1 MPNHPSKNEISE
13 TRWSPNP
20 SPVGDQNLSD
30 YLFHELNRLS
40 DVLFN
45 IDVMRLDKTY
55 KDPQNIGGTDK
66 GKPRDGDIRY
76 SDGSDWNPGQGKN
89 LYYFDG
95 TNWIAFAGG
104 NGAGSYAEFF
114 DTSQQTVASINTAY
128 PITWNGTDVTYGV
141 SLNVSDTSKM
151 EFTYSG
157 VYNIDMSATIHS
169 TSASSKDVWIWPR
182 IDGVDVANSSSM
194 VNSLDTNDHRQTIN
208 RSGLFSITSGQYV
221 QWMWATNDLNLDLHG
236 TAASAFGPAVPS
248 ATVTIVQVDQ

>member
-1 MPNHPSKNEISE
+1 MANAPVKNIKSVN
-13 TRWSPNP
+13 RWTPNP
-20 SPVGDQNLSD
+20 APVNNDNLSD
-30 YLFHELNRLS
+30 YLYHELNRLS
-40 DVLFN
+40 DIIFN
-45 IDVMRLDKTY
+45 LDVMRLEQSNTAPD
-55 KDPQNIGGTDK
+55 
-66 GKPRDGDIRY
+66 KPRDGDIRY
-76 SDGSDWNPGQGKN
+76 ADGTNWNPGQGEN

-104 NGAGSYAEFF
+104 SGSGSYAEFY

-128 PITWNGTDVTYGV
+128 PITWNGTDVADGV

-157 VYNIDMSATIHS
+157 VYHIDMSATIHS

-194 VNSLDTNDHRQTIN
+194 VNSLDTNNHRQTIN
-208 RSGLFSITSGQYV
+208 RSGLFSLTSGQYV

>member
-1 MPNHPSKNEISE
+1 MANASVKNIKSVN
-13 TRWSPNP
+13 RWTPNP
-20 SPVGDQNLSD
+20 APVNNDNLSD
-30 YLFHELNRLS
+30 YLYHELNRLS
-40 DVLFN
+40 DIIFN
-45 IDVMRLDKTY
+45 LDVMRLEQSNTAPD
-55 KDPQNIGGTDK
+55 
-66 GKPRDGDIRY
+66 KPRDGDIRY
-76 SDGSDWNPGQGKN
+76 ADGTNWNPGRGEN

-104 NGAGSYAEFF
+104 SGSGSYAEFY

-128 PITWNGTDVTYGV
+128 PVTWNGTDVADGV
-141 SLNVSDTSKM
+141 SLNVSDTSKI

-157 VYNIDMSATIHS
+157 VYHIDMSATIHS

-194 VNSLDTNDHRQTIN
+194 VNSLDANNHRQTIN
-208 RSGLFSITSGQYV
+208 RSGLFSLTSGQYL
-221 QWMWATNDLNLDLHG
+221 QWMWSTNDLNLDLHG

>member
-1 MPNHPSKNEISE
+1 MANAPVKNIKSVN
-13 TRWSPNP
+13 RWTPNP
-20 SPVGDQNLSD
+20 APVNNDNLSD
-30 YLFHELNRLS
+30 YLYHELNRLS
-40 DVLFN
+40 DIIFN
-45 IDVMRLDKTY
+45 LDVMRLEQSNTAPD
-55 KDPQNIGGTDK
+55 
-66 GKPRDGDIRY
+66 KPRDGDIRY
-76 SDGSDWNPGQGKN
+76 ADGTNWNPGQGEN

-104 NGAGSYAEFF
+104 SGSGSYAEFY

-128 PITWNGTDVTYGV
+128 PVTWNGTDVADGV

-157 VYNIDMSATIHS
+157 VYHIDMSATIHS

-194 VNSLDTNDHRQTIN
+194 VNSLDTNNHRQTIN
-208 RSGLFSITSGQYV
+208 RSGLFSLTSGQYL
-221 QWMWATNDLNLDLHG
+221 QWMWSTNDLNLDLHG

>member
-1 MPNHPSKNEISE
+1 MANAPVKNIKSVN
-13 TRWSPNP
+13 RWTPNP
-20 SPVGDQNLSD
+20 APVNNDNLSD
-30 YLFHELNRLS
+30 YLYHELNRLS
-40 DVLFN
+40 DIIFN
-45 IDVMRLDKTY
+45 LDVMRLEQSNTAPD
-55 KDPQNIGGTDK
+55 
-66 GKPRDGDIRY
+66 KPRDGDIRY
-76 SDGSDWNPGQGKN
+76 ADGTNWNPGQGEN

-104 NGAGSYAEFF
+104 SGSGSYAEFY

-128 PITWNGTDVTYGV
+128 PVTWNGTDVADGV
-141 SLNVSDTSKM
+141 SLNVSDTSKI

-157 VYNIDMSATIHS
+157 VYHIDMSATIHS

-194 VNSLDTNDHRQTIN
+194 VNSLDANNHRQTIN
-208 RSGLFSITSGQYV
+208 RSGLFSLTSGQYL
-221 QWMWATNDLNLDLHG
+221 QWMWSTNDLNLDLHG

>member
-1 MPNHPSKNEISE
+1 MANAPVKNIKSVN
-13 TRWSPNP
+13 RWTPNP
-20 SPVGDQNLSD
+20 APVNNDNLSD
-30 YLFHELNRLS
+30 YLYHELNRLS
-40 DVLFN
+40 DIIFN
-45 IDVMRLDKTY
+45 LDVMRLEQSNTAPD
-55 KDPQNIGGTDK
+55 
-66 GKPRDGDIRY
+66 KPRDGDIRY
-76 SDGSDWNPGQGKN
+76 ADGTNWNPGQGEN

-104 NGAGSYAEFF
+104 SGSGSYAEFY

-128 PITWNGTDVTYGV
+128 PITWNGTDVADGV

-157 VYNIDMSATIHS
+157 VYHIDMSATIHS

-194 VNSLDTNDHRQTIN
+194 VNSLDANNHRQTIN
-208 RSGLFSITSGQYV
+208 RSGLFSLTSGQYL
-221 QWMWATNDLNLDLHG
+221 QWMWSTNDLDLDLHG

>member
-1 MPNHPSKNEISE
+1 MANAPVKNIKSVN
-13 TRWSPNP
+13 RWTPNP
-20 SPVGDQNLSD
+20 APVNNDNLSD
-30 YLFHELNRLS
+30 YLYHELNRLS
-40 DVLFN
+40 DIIFN
-45 IDVMRLDKTY
+45 LDVMRLEQSNTAPD
-55 KDPQNIGGTDK
+55 
-66 GKPRDGDIRY
+66 KPRDGDIRY
-76 SDGSDWNPGQGKN
+76 ADGTNWNPGQGEN

-104 NGAGSYAEFF
+104 SGSGSYAEFY

-128 PITWNGTDVTYGV
+128 PITWNGTDVADGV

-157 VYNIDMSATIHS
+157 VYHIDMSATIHS

-194 VNSLDTNDHRQTIN
+194 VNSLDTNNHRQTIN
-208 RSGLFSITSGQYV
+208 RSGLFSLTSGQYL
-221 QWMWATNDLNLDLHG
+221 QWMWSTNDLNLDLHG

>member
-1 MPNHPSKNEISE
+1 MANAPVKNIKSVN
-13 TRWSPNP
+13 RWTPNP
-20 SPVGDQNLSD
+20 APVNNDNLSD
-30 YLFHELNRLS
+30 YLYHELNRLS
-40 DVLFN
+40 DIIFN
-45 IDVMRLDKTY
+45 LDVMRLEQSNTA
-55 KDPQNIGGTDK
+55 PN
-66 GKPRDGDIRY
+66 KPRDGDIRY
-76 SDGSDWNPGQGKN
+76 ADGTNWNPGQGDN

-104 NGAGSYAEFF
+104 SGSGSYAEFF
-114 DTSQQTVASINTAY
+114 DTSQQTVASVNTAY
-128 PITWNGTDVTYGV
+128 PITWNGTDVTDGV

-157 VYNIDMSATIHS
+157 VYHIDMSATIHS

-208 RSGLFSITSGQYV
+208 RSGLFSITSGQYL

>member
-1 MPNHPSKNEISE
+1 MANAPVKNIKSVN
-13 TRWSPNP
+13 RWTPNP
-20 SPVGDQNLSD
+20 APVNNDNLSD

-40 DVLFN
+40 DIIFN
-45 IDVMRLDKTY
+45 LDVMRLEQSNTAPD
-55 KDPQNIGGTDK
+55 
-66 GKPRDGDIRY
+66 KPRDGDIRY
-76 SDGSDWNPGQGKN
+76 ADGTNWNPGQGEN

-104 NGAGSYAEFF
+104 SGSGSYAEFY

-128 PITWNGTDVTYGV
+128 PVTWNGTDVADGV

-157 VYNIDMSATIHS
+157 VYHIDMSATIHS

-194 VNSLDTNDHRQTIN
+194 VNSLDANNHRQTIN
-208 RSGLFSITSGQYV
+208 RSGLFSLTSGQYL
-221 QWMWATNDLNLDLHG
+221 QWMWSTNDLDLDLHG

>member
-1 MPNHPSKNEISE
+1 MSQSSNKDIKSVKRF
-13 TRWSPNP
+13 TPNP
-20 SPVGDQNLSD
+20 SPPSLEGLPD
-30 YLFHELNRLS
+30 YIYGEFNRLS
-40 DVLFN
+40 DFLLN
-45 IDVMRLDKTY
+45 IDLSSIDETHVAPDKSR
-55 KDPQNIGGTDK
+55 N
-66 GKPRDGDIRY
+66 GDIRY
-76 SDGSDWNPGQGKN
+76 ADGSDWNPGQGKN

-104 NGAGSYAEFF
+104 SGSGSYAEFY

-128 PITWNGTDVTYGV
+128 PITWNGTDVTNNV
-141 SLNVSDTSKM
+141 SLNVSDTSKI

-157 VYNIDMSATIHS
+157 VYHIDMSATIHS

-208 RSGLFSITSGQYV
+208 RSGLFSLTSGQYL
-221 QWMWATNDLNLDLHG
+221 QWMWATDDLDLDLHG

>member
-1 MPNHPSKNEISE
+1 MANAPVKNIKSVN
-13 TRWSPNP
+13 RWTPNP
-20 SPVGDQNLSD
+20 APVNNDNLSD
-30 YLFHELNRLS
+30 YLYHELNRLS
-40 DVLFN
+40 DIIFN
-45 IDVMRLDKTY
+45 LDVMRLEQSNTAPD
-55 KDPQNIGGTDK
+55 
-66 GKPRDGDIRY
+66 KPRDGDIRY
-76 SDGSDWNPGQGKN
+76 ADGTNWNPGQGEN

-104 NGAGSYAEFF
+104 SGSGSYAEFY

-128 PITWNGTDVTYGV
+128 PVTWNGTDVADGV

-157 VYNIDMSATIHS
+157 VYHIDMSATIHS

-194 VNSLDTNDHRQTIN
+194 VNSLDANNHRQTIN
-208 RSGLFSITSGQYV
+208 RSGLFSLTSGQYL
-221 QWMWATNDLNLDLHG
+221 QWMWSTNDLDLDLHG

>member
-1 MPNHPSKNEISE
+1 MANAPSKVVKSVN
-13 TRWSPNP
+13 RWTPNP
-20 SPVGDQNLSD
+20 APSSNEKLSD

-40 DVLFN
+40 DVIFN
-45 IDVMRLDKTY
+45 IDVMRLEKTHR
-55 KDPQNIGGTDK
+55 DPSDNN

-76 SDGSDWNPGQGKN
+76 SDGSDWNAGQGKN

-104 NGAGSYAEFF
+104 SGSGSYAEFF
-114 DTSQQTVASINTAY
+114 DTSQQTVASVNTAY
-128 PITWNGTDVTYGV
+128 PITWNGTDVTDGV

-208 RSGLFSITSGQYV
+208 RSGLFSITSGQYL

>member
-1 MPNHPSKNEISE
+1 MANAPVKNIKSVN
-13 TRWSPNP
+13 RWTPNP
-20 SPVGDQNLSD
+20 APVNNDNLSD

-40 DVLFN
+40 DIIFN
-45 IDVMRLDKTY
+45 LDVMRLEQSNTAPD
-55 KDPQNIGGTDK
+55 
-66 GKPRDGDIRY
+66 KPRDGDIRY
-76 SDGSDWNPGQGKN
+76 ADGTNWNPGQGEN

-104 NGAGSYAEFF
+104 SGSGSYAEFY

-128 PITWNGTDVTYGV
+128 PITWNGTDVADGV

-157 VYNIDMSATIHS
+157 VYHIDMSATIHS

-194 VNSLDTNDHRQTIN
+194 VNSLDTNNHRQTIN
-208 RSGLFSITSGQYV
+208 RSGLFSLTSGQYL
-221 QWMWATNDLNLDLHG
+221 QWMWSTNDLNLDLHG

>member
-1 MPNHPSKNEISE
+1 MANAPVKNIKSVN
-13 TRWSPNP
+13 RWTPNP
-20 SPVGDQNLSD
+20 APVNNDNLSD
-30 YLFHELNRLS
+30 YLYHELNRLS
-40 DVLFN
+40 DIIFN
-45 IDVMRLDKTY
+45 LDVMRLEQSNTAPD
-55 KDPQNIGGTDK
+55 
-66 GKPRDGDIRY
+66 KPRDGDIRY
-76 SDGSDWNPGQGKN
+76 ADGTNWNPGQGEN

-104 NGAGSYAEFF
+104 SGSGSYSEFY

-128 PITWNGTDVTYGV
+128 PVTWNGTDVADGV

-157 VYNIDMSATIHS
+157 VYHIDMSATIHS

-194 VNSLDTNDHRQTIN
+194 VNSLDANNHRQTIN
-208 RSGLFSITSGQYV
+208 RSGLFSLTSGQYL
-221 QWMWATNDLNLDLHG
+221 QWMWSTNDLNLDLHG
-236 TAASAFGPAVPS
+236 TTASAFGPAVPS

>member
-1 MPNHPSKNEISE
+1 MANAPVKNIKSVN
-13 TRWSPNP
+13 RWTPNP
-20 SPVGDQNLSD
+20 APVNNDNLSD

-40 DVLFN
+40 DIIFN
-45 IDVMRLDKTY
+45 LDVMRLEQSNTAPD
-55 KDPQNIGGTDK
+55 
-66 GKPRDGDIRY
+66 KPRDGDIRY
-76 SDGSDWNPGQGKN
+76 ADGTNWNPGQGEN

-104 NGAGSYAEFF
+104 SGSGSYAEFY

-128 PITWNGTDVTYGV
+128 PVTWNGTDVADGV

-157 VYNIDMSATIHS
+157 VYHIDMSATIHS

-194 VNSLDTNDHRQTIN
+194 VNSLDSNNHRQTIN
-208 RSGLFSITSGQYV
+208 RSGLFSLTSGQYL
-221 QWMWATNDLNLDLHG
+221 QWMWSTNDLDLDLHG

>member
-1 MPNHPSKNEISE
+1 MANAPVKNIKSVN
-13 TRWSPNP
+13 RWTPNP
-20 SPVGDQNLSD
+20 APVNNDNLSD

-40 DVLFN
+40 DIIFN
-45 IDVMRLDKTY
+45 LDVMRLEQSNTAPD
-55 KDPQNIGGTDK
+55 
-66 GKPRDGDIRY
+66 KPRDGDIRY
-76 SDGSDWNPGQGKN
+76 ADGTNWNPGQGEN

-104 NGAGSYAEFF
+104 SGSGSYAEFY

-128 PITWNGTDVTYGV
+128 PITWNGTDVADGV

-157 VYNIDMSATIHS
+157 VYHIDMSATIHS

-194 VNSLDTNDHRQTIN
+194 VNSLDSNNHRQTIN
-208 RSGLFSITSGQYV
+208 RSGLFSLTSGQYL
-221 QWMWATNDLNLDLHG
+221 QWMWSTNDLDLDLHG

>member
-1 MPNHPSKNEISE
+1 MANAPVKNIKSVN
-13 TRWSPNP
+13 RWTPNP
-20 SPVGDQNLSD
+20 APVNNDNLSD
-30 YLFHELNRLS
+30 YLYHELNRLS
-40 DVLFN
+40 DIIFN
-45 IDVMRLDKTY
+45 LDVMRLEQSNTAPD
-55 KDPQNIGGTDK
+55 
-66 GKPRDGDIRY
+66 KPRDGDIRY
-76 SDGSDWNPGQGKN
+76 ADGTNWNPGQGEN

-104 NGAGSYAEFF
+104 SGSGSYAEFY

-128 PITWNGTDVTYGV
+128 PITWNGTDVADGV

-157 VYNIDMSATIHS
+157 VYHIDMSATIHS

-194 VNSLDTNDHRQTIN
+194 VNSLDTNNHRQTIN
-208 RSGLFSITSGQYV
+208 RSGLFSLTSGQYL
-221 QWMWATNDLNLDLHG
+221 QWMWSTNDLDLDLHG

-248 ATVTIVQVDQ
+248 ATVTIVQVAQ

>member
-1 MPNHPSKNEISE
+1 MANNNAPVKNIKSVN
-13 TRWSPNP
+13 RWTPNP
-20 SPVGDQNLSD
+20 APVNNDNLSD
-30 YLFHELNRLS
+30 YLYHELNRLS
-40 DVLFN
+40 DIIFN
-45 IDVMRLDKTY
+45 LDVMRLEQSNTAPD
-55 KDPQNIGGTDK
+55 
-66 GKPRDGDIRY
+66 KPRDGDIRY
-76 SDGSDWNPGQGKN
+76 ADGTNWNPGQGEN

-104 NGAGSYAEFF
+104 SGSGSYAEFY

-128 PITWNGTDVTYGV
+128 PITWNGTDVADGV

-151 EFTYSG
+151 EFTYNG
-157 VYNIDMSATIHS
+157 VYHIDMSATIHS

-194 VNSLDTNDHRQTIN
+194 VNSLDTNNHRQTIN
-208 RSGLFSITSGQYV
+208 RSGLFSLTSGQYV

>member
-1 MPNHPSKNEISE
+1 MSHQSKHVKSVTYYQPGSIPENPNYLGEFVIRELGKLGDIIYNIAKLRSE
-13 TRWSPNP
+13 KIHIEP
-20 SPVGDQNLSD
+20 
-30 YLFHELNRLS
+30 E
-40 DVLFN
+40 
-45 IDVMRLDKTY
+45 
-55 KDPQNIGGTDK
+55 
-66 GKPRDGDIRY
+66 KPRIGDIRY
-76 SDGSDWNPGQGKN
+76 ADGSDWNPGQGEN
-89 LYYFDG
+89 LYYFNG

-104 NGAGSYAEFF
+104 SGSGSYAEFY

-128 PITWNGTDVTYGV
+128 PITWNGTDVTNGV

-157 VYNIDMSATIHS
+157 VYNIDMSVTIHS

-208 RSGLFSITSGQYV
+208 RSGLFSITSGQYL

>member
-1 MPNHPSKNEISE
+1 MANAPVKNIKSVN
-13 TRWSPNP
+13 RWTPNP
-20 SPVGDQNLSD
+20 APVNNDNLSD
-30 YLFHELNRLS
+30 YLYHELNRLS
-40 DVLFN
+40 DIIFN
-45 IDVMRLDKTY
+45 LDVMRLEQSNTAPD
-55 KDPQNIGGTDK
+55 
-66 GKPRDGDIRY
+66 KPRDGDIRY
-76 SDGSDWNPGQGKN
+76 ADGTNWNPGQGEN

-104 NGAGSYAEFF
+104 SGSGSYAEFY

-128 PITWNGTDVTYGV
+128 PVTWNGTDVADGV

-157 VYNIDMSATIHS
+157 VYHIDMSATIHS

-194 VNSLDTNDHRQTIN
+194 VNSLDANNHRQTIN
-208 RSGLFSITSGQYV
+208 RSGLFSLTSGQYL
-221 QWMWATNDLNLDLHG
+221 QWMWSTNDLNLDLHG

>member
-1 MPNHPSKNEISE
+1 MANAPVKNIKSLN
-13 TRWSPNP
+13 RWTPNP
-20 SPVGDQNLSD
+20 APVNNDNLSD
-30 YLFHELNRLS
+30 YLFNELNRLS
-40 DVLFN
+40 DIIFN
-45 IDVMRLDKTY
+45 LDVMRLEQSNTAPD
-55 KDPQNIGGTDK
+55 
-66 GKPRDGDIRY
+66 KPRDGDIRY
-76 SDGSDWNPGQGKN
+76 ADGTNWNPGQGEN

-104 NGAGSYAEFF
+104 SGSGSYAEFY

-128 PITWNGTDVTYGV
+128 PVTWNGTDVADGV
-141 SLNVSDTSKM
+141 SLNVSDTSKI

-157 VYNIDMSATIHS
+157 VYHIDMSATIHS

-194 VNSLDTNDHRQTIN
+194 VNSLDANNHRQTIN
-208 RSGLFSITSGQYV
+208 RSGLFSLTSGQYL
-221 QWMWATNDLNLDLHG
+221 QWMWSTNDLDLDLHG

>member
-1 MPNHPSKNEISE
+1 MANASVKNIKSVN
-13 TRWSPNP
+13 RWTPNP
-20 SPVGDQNLSD
+20 APVNNDNLSD
-30 YLFHELNRLS
+30 YLYHELNRLS
-40 DVLFN
+40 DIIFN
-45 IDVMRLDKTY
+45 LDVMRLEQSNTAPD
-55 KDPQNIGGTDK
+55 
-66 GKPRDGDIRY
+66 KPRDGDIRY
-76 SDGSDWNPGQGKN
+76 ADGTNWNPGQGEN

-104 NGAGSYAEFF
+104 SGSGSYAEFY

-128 PITWNGTDVTYGV
+128 PVTWNGTDVADGV
-141 SLNVSDTSKM
+141 SLNVSDTSKI

-157 VYNIDMSATIHS
+157 VYHIDMSATIHS

-194 VNSLDTNDHRQTIN
+194 VNSLDANNHRQTIN
-208 RSGLFSITSGQYV
+208 RSGLFSLTSGQYL
-221 QWMWATNDLNLDLHG
+221 QWMWSTNDLNLDLHG

>member
-1 MPNHPSKNEISE
+1 MANAPVKNIKSVN
-13 TRWSPNP
+13 RWTPNP
-20 SPVGDQNLSD
+20 APVNNDNLSE
-30 YLFHELNRLS
+30 YLYHELNRLS
-40 DVLFN
+40 DIIFN
-45 IDVMRLDKTY
+45 LDVMRLEQSNTAPD
-55 KDPQNIGGTDK
+55 
-66 GKPRDGDIRY
+66 KPRDGDIRY
-76 SDGSDWNPGQGKN
+76 ADGTNWNPGQGEN

-104 NGAGSYAEFF
+104 SGSGSYAEFY

-128 PITWNGTDVTYGV
+128 PITWNGTDVADGV

-157 VYNIDMSATIHS
+157 VYHIDMSATIHS

-194 VNSLDTNDHRQTIN
+194 VNSLDANNHRQTIN
-208 RSGLFSITSGQYV
+208 RSGLFSLTSGQYL
-221 QWMWATNDLNLDLHG
+221 QWMWSTNDLNLDLHG